1 MRTKRFDAYVY
12 VHGRLDYSSHGIDAK
27 DRDLIVSHAREGGS
41 FVVVRYHQGAT
52 AVTARDPVHDVDDQ
66 CVYCDAPKKMHTPCP
81 C

>member
-41 FVVVRYHQGAT
+41 FVVV
-52 AVTARDPVHDVDDQ
+52 
-66 CVYCDAPKKMHTPCP
+66 
-81 C
+81 